1 MFLLDQNGA
10 QIGAP
15 VESNDHPLRKQA
27 RFALLTRGVGA
38 NWSKRPYFRDAV
50 SHPGETVLSEPYVT
64 SSSMNLCVTLA
75 MCAVS
80 DVERYVICGDVLFEE
95 LGSR

>member
-1 MFLLDQNGA
+1 
-10 QIGAP
+10 
-15 VESNDHPLRKQA
+15 
-27 RFALLTRGVGA
+27 
-38 NWSKRPYFRDAV
+38 
-50 SHPGETVLSEPYVT
+50 
-64 SSSMNLCVTLA
+64 MNLCVTLA